1 MNTRLRGSG
10 MLRLGEEMN
19 RGSRA
24 VLTALILG
32 CLTMSPVN
40 AADGLYLGAG
50 IGVATVKDSIDTETL
65 DANDAA
71 FKGFVGYRTNVLPI
85 VDLAIEGAYTDFG
98 RPSQTLAG
106 QNVQFKLTGAS
117 VAGLLIL
124 PLGPVD
130 LYAKGGAMSWRSERS
145 NGASTS
151 SQSGSDPFYGAGIG
165 VYLWK
170 VGIRAEYE
178 RFQIKDVDRLQM
190 VSLSVL
196 FQF

>member
-1 MNTRLRGSG
+1 MNPGLRAA
-10 MLRLGEEMN
+10 LA
-19 RGSRA
+19 A
-24 VLTALILG
+24 VLLCVGASELQ
-32 CLTMSPVN
+32 

-50 IGVATVKDSIDTETL
+50 IGLATVKDQVNTETL
-65 DANDAA
+65 DADDTA
-71 FKGFVGYRTNVLPI
+71 FRGFIGWRFDDVPLI
-85 VDLAIEGAYTDFG
+85 DLAVEAAYTDFG
-98 RPSQTLAG
+98 RPSQTVGG

-124 PLGPVD
+124 PLGPLD
-130 LYAKGGAMSWRSERS
+130 LYAKGGVLSWRSERS
-145 NGASTS
+145 SGASTS

-165 VYLWK
+165 FYLWK

-190 VSLSVL
+190 LSLNVL